1 MAVQYT
7 KLWKMLID
15 KKMKRTDLIVSAGI
29 SANILAKLGKD
40 EFVSMESL
48 EKICKALNCNIGDI
62 VDFVFEN
69 KDYQE

>member
-15 KKMKRTDLIVSAGI
+15 KKMKRTDLIASAGI
-29 SANILAKLGKD
+29 SANNLAKLGKD

-48 EKICKALNCNIGDI
+48 EKICKSLDCNIGDI
-62 VDFVFEN
+62 VDFVFEDTN
-69 KDYQE
+69 YQR